1 MGGAYTPGRA
11 YIAEKRMEP
20 RTSLPESDEEVMKK
34 IDELRKDPKKFEE
47 YVASRMDRAVK
58 NWRKR

>member
-1 MGGAYTPGRA
+1 
-11 YIAEKRMEP
+11 MEP
-20 RTSLPESDEEVMKK
+20 RILLPESDEEVMKK